1 MMIKALVFLACGWA
15 FHARGAVL
23 LSESALRGSPKLE
36 PEEQTGLGVTGPGAR
51 CAGPAQHHT
60 AEQPPQEVLAQVFQK
75 TAGTQASNTTSL
87 PAYVSCHMKECQV
100 NVAKVAADLGKRS
113 LLFFGSSLDVFA
125 LDYFCKSAGAPVHGI
140 RRASCMGFRAN
151 TYEKGN
157 FAYCDIGGFKLAWSF
172 HPGVSG
178 PPYDPLCKG
187 LLRHDCA
194 HETSAGLIKQ
204 SVAKAAAL
212 FGQQPTAIVVDSS
225 LWDVATWWMQADKP
239 KEPWVAPAT
248 RVAKWCQEDFPVLV
262 SSVQAVAPAS
272 KVAFR
277 TAPRMKEGA
286 TFHGNNQQNMEAMN
300 NCLRASHADDRY
312 HSGLKKHK
320 MIDYNALVE
329 TVLNNQG
336 SNASISLDT
345 FYEDAIHPGIQ
356 PSEFYIDHVMQWVHS
371 QK

>member
-1 MMIKALVFLACGWA
+1 MMIKAAVLLACGLA
-15 FHARGAVL
+15 LHAQGAVL
-23 LSESALRGSPKLE
+23 LSEFALRGSPKLE
-36 PEEQTGLGVTGPGAR
+36 TGFGVTGPGAR

-60 AEQPPQEVLAQVFQK
+60 AVNPPQERIAQVFHN
-75 TAGTQASNTTSL
+75 TAGKQVSNTTSL
-87 PAYVSCHMKECQV
+87 PAYVACDLRKRGSCSV
-100 NVAKVAADLGKRS
+100 NVAKVAKDLGKRS

-125 LDYFCKSAGAPVHGI
+125 LDYFCKSANAPVHGFH
-140 RRASCMGFRAN
+140 RASCMGFRAN
-151 TYEKGN
+151 TYNKGN

-178 PPYDPLCKG
+178 PPYDPLCPG

-204 SVAKAAAL
+204 SVAKAAKL

-225 LWDVATWWMQADKP
+225 LWDVATWWMQAGKP

-248 RVAKWCQEDFPVLV
+248 RVAKWCQNDFPVLV
-262 SSVQAVAPAS
+262 NSVQAVAPAS

-277 TAPRMKEGA
+277 TAPRMEDGA

-300 NCLRASHADDRY
+300 TCLRASHVDDRY
-312 HSGLKKHK
+312 HSVLKKFK

-329 TVLNNQG
+329 TVLENQ
-336 SNASISLDT
+336 ASAVKT
-345 FYEDAIHPGIQ
+345 YYEDAIHPGVQ
-356 PSEFYIDHVMQWVHS
+356 PSELYIDHVMQWVHA